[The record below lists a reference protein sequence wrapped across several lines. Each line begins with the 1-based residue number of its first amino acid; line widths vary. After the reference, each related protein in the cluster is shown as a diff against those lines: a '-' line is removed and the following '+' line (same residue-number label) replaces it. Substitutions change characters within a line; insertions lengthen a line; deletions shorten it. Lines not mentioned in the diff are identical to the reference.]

1 MDRLPPIDSNQIIP
15 KLIYPIGSRLIRK
28 TLLDSNLCSTAPFNC
43 YEFAHSWNPSC
54 FGASFDLF
62 KGARYQSANV
72 YGSLYLITALLKRK
86 NLKYFFTRLPIEILQ
101 STVFLA
107 ANVFFFLGFF
117 CFGHRFIGKTSYL
130 GLLIGNIP
138 ACFLSIVI
146 ERKQRR
152 GLLALY
158 LTNLAVETA
167 FNMCVDRKWA
177 KLIPN
182 GHVMLFSSVSSVYVY
197 LYCSKLLKDKSL
209 NGLLKRILGSD
220 GEKFSIKRCFIGF
233 GKNFSTGFGIQLA
246 FNLLSSLKRVIKNP
260 KILGKVLFH
269 KDNFSLGLFLGFY
282 RLIFALVNYLLPKSP
297 LTTLLS
303 GYFAGWSML
312 FYKSSS
318 IMLYLLFKLVE
329 ILWFL
334 GIDSGKLPYYR
345 HFDIIL
351 YTLST
356 AFVLWIGVYEP
367 QNIRQAYWKFV
378 VKVSSGKFADLNRRL
393 VDSFGCQSSKLYPKW
408 RPTYVSALSN
418 L

>member
-1 MDRLPPIDSNQIIP
+1 MDRLSPIDSSQIIP
-15 KLIYPIGSRLIRK
+15 KLIYPVGSRLIRK
-28 TLLDSNLCSTAPFNC
+28 TIFDSNAYLTAPFSC

-62 KGARYQSANV
+62 KGALYQSANT

-86 NLKYFFTRLPIEILQ
+86 NLKYFLTRLPIEILQ
-101 STVFLA
+101 STIFLA
-107 ANVFFFLGFF
+107 AHVFFFMGFY
-117 CFGHRFIGKTSYL
+117 CFGHRFTGKTSYL
-130 GLLIGNIP
+130 GLLITDIP
-138 ACFLSIVI
+138 ACFISIMI

-158 LTNLAVETA
+158 LTNLALETA
-167 FNMCVDRKWA
+167 FNMCVDRKWTSV
-177 KLIPN
+177 IPN
-182 GHVMLFSSVSSVYVY
+182 GHVMLFSSVSSLYVY
-197 LYCSKLLKDKSL
+197 LYCSKLLKDKSS
-209 NGLLKRILGSD
+209 NSLLKRLIGSD
-220 GEKFSIKRCFIGF
+220 ADKFSIKGCFIGF
-233 GKNFSTGFGIQLA
+233 AKNFSTGFAIQLA
-246 FNLLSSLKRVIKNP
+246 FSLSSSLKRLVKDP
-260 KILGKVLFH
+260 KILGKLLLH
-269 KDNFSLGLFLGFY
+269 KDNFLLGLFLGFY
-282 RLIFALVNYLLPKSP
+282 RLIIALVNYLQPKSP

-318 IMLYLLFKLVE
+318 ITLYLSIKLVE

-351 YTLST
+351 YTLSA

-367 QNIRQAYWKFV
+367 QNIRQAYWKFI
-378 VKVSSGKFADLNRRL
+378 VKISSGKFADLNRRL

-408 RPTYVSALSN
+408 RPTYVSSLSN

>member
-1 MDRLPPIDSNQIIP
+1 MDRIPPVDSNEIIP
-15 KLIYPIGSRLIRK
+15 KLIYPICSRLIRK
-28 TLLDSNLCSTAPFNC
+28 TVFDSNTCLTAPFSC

-54 FGASFDLF
+54 FGACFDLF
-62 KGARYQSANV
+62 KGAIYQSANV

-86 NLKYFFTRLPIEILQ
+86 NLKYFLTRLPIEILQ
-101 STVFLA
+101 STLFLA
-107 ANVFFFLGFF
+107 ANVFFFMGFYCLGYKFM
-117 CFGHRFIGKTSYL
+117 GKTSYL

-138 ACFLSIVI
+138 GCFLSILI

-158 LTNLAVETA
+158 LTNLALETA
-167 FNMCVDRKWA
+167 FNMSVDRKWTR
-177 KLIPN
+177 LIPN
-182 GHVMLFSSVSSVYVY
+182 GHVMLFSCVSSVYIY

-209 NGLLKRILGSD
+209 NGLLKRLLGTD
-220 GEKFSIKRCFIGF
+220 VEKFSIKRCLIGF
-233 GKNFSTGFGIQLA
+233 GKNFSAGFAIQFA
-246 FNLLSSLKRVIKNP
+246 FKLLGSLKGLIKNP
-260 KILGKVLFH
+260 KILRKVLFH

-282 RLIFALVNYLLPKSP
+282 RLIFTLVNHFLPKSL

-329 ILWFL
+329 VLWFI

-345 HFDIIL
+345 HFDVIL

-356 AFVLWIGVYEP
+356 AFVLWIGVFEP

-378 VKVSSGKFADLNRRL
+378 VKISSGKFADLNRRL
-393 VDSFGCQSSKLYPKW
+393 VDSFGCESSRLYPKW
-408 RPTYVSALSN
+408 RPTYVPTLSN